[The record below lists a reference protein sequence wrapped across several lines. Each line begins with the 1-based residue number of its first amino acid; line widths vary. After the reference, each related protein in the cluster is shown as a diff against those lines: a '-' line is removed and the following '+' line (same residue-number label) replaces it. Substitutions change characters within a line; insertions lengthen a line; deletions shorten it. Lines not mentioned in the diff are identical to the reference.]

1 LGGLAT
7 ILRGRPRFTQHVD
20 LLLGVP
26 QLALPGLLDD
36 LARLGFAF
44 DASKMIREY
53 VREHVTA
60 MRFGTT
66 RIDWLRPVLSF
77 DS

>member
-1 LGGLAT
+1 M
-7 ILRGRPRFTQHVD
+7 LRGRPRFTQDVD
-20 LLLGVP
+20 LLLDVP

-44 DASKMIREY
+44 DASKVIREY

-60 MRFGTT
+60 MRFETT
-66 RIDWLRPVLSF
+66 CIDWLRPVLSL